1 MITVPAS
8 ECNSLSQDSYDSA
21 INSLQF
27 HRLACSCGRHG
38 CLTIHGY
45 YRRHV
50 RTPEGDLP
58 IRICRVKC
66 SECGATHALL
76 LSSMVPYSRIL
87 LEDQI
92 DIACAFEEGSDRNA
106 VCSRN
111 PFIDENNVKSVVRR
125 YRLHWR
131 ERLRCAFLQ
140 LLPSGLLISGCFLHY
155 SMQFMQI
162 RRTINLLWLSPT

>member
-1 MITVPAS
+1 MITVSAP
-8 ECNSLSQDSYDSA
+8 ECNSLSQDSYDSI

-50 RTPEGDLP
+50 CTPEGDLS

-66 SECGATHALL
+66 SECSATHALL

-92 DIACAFEEGSDRNA
+92 GIACAYEDSSDRNA

-125 YRLHWR
+125 YRIHWR
-131 ERLRCAFLQ
+131 ERLRCAFLS
-140 LLPSGLLISGCFLHY
+140 LLPQDHLVHGCFSNY

-162 RRTINLLWLSPT
+162 RRTINHLQASPT